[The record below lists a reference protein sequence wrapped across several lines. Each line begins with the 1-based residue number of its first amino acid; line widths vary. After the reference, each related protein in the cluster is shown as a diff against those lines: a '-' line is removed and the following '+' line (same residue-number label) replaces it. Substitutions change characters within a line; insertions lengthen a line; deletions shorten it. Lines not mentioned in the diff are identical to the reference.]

1 MRPRILVGEFARRRA
16 VRRFLVF
23 GGVALLT
30 SRPRGTADIVPPE
43 SARWQSLEAVARE
56 VCRLYGY
63 AEIRTPTFEH
73 SELFHRGVGDTS
85 DIVEKETYTFE
96 DRGKRS
102 ITLRPEGT
110 AGVVRAYLE
119 NGLHNRPQPVK
130 LYYLS
135 LPIFRYEKP
144 QAGRLREH
152 HQFGVEALGSDDPR
166 LDAEVIALSLE
177 FVQRAGL
184 TQLDLHL
191 NSIGCPA
198 CRPRYREALV
208 EYYRSHIEEMCADCR
223 RRLERN
229 PLRLLDCKTDRA
241 LAVAAPRSLD
251 FLCDACRDH
260 FKGLQA
266 ALQALGIR
274 FTVDPTL
281 VRGLDYYTRT
291 VFEFTHGALGAQN
304 ALFGG
309 GRYDGLAETL
319 GGPHVP
325 GVGFGLGMERLLGA
339 LAGEGRLPE
348 ADAGVTAFVIA
359 ADAARAQALP
369 LVQRLRAAGVS
380 ADTDFLDRSFR
391 AQFKA
396 ASRYPARFAVILG
409 EEELSAGAAA
419 VKDLETGSQETVSLD
434 DLVEYLRRRGPQG
447 GQAAGA

>member
-1 MRPRILVGEFARRRA
+1 M
-16 VRRFLVF
+16 
-23 GGVALLT
+23 LT
-30 SRPRGTADIVPPE
+30 SRPRGTADIVPPDT
-43 SARWQSLEAVARE
+43 ARWQWLESLARD
-56 VCRLYGY
+56 VCRVYGY
-63 AEIRTPTFEH
+63 FEIRTPTFEH

-102 ITLRPEGT
+102 LTLRPEGT
-110 AGVVRAYLE
+110 ASVVRAYLE

-152 HQFGVEALGSDDPR
+152 HQFGVEALGSDDPH
-166 LDAEVIALSLE
+166 LDAEVIALSLD
-177 FVQRAGL
+177 FVRRAGL
-184 TQLDLHL
+184 TQLDLRL

-198 CRPRYREALV
+198 CRPRYREVLV
-208 EYYRSHIEEMCADCR
+208 EYYRGHTGEMCADCR

-241 LAVAAPRSLD
+241 LAAAAPRSLD
-251 FLCDACRDH
+251 FLCEACRAH
-260 FKGLQA
+260 FDGLKA
-266 ALQALGIR
+266 ALEELGIGY
-274 FTVDPTL
+274 TVDPTL

-319 GGPHVP
+319 GGPRVP

-348 ADAGVTAFVIA
+348 AETGVTAFVIA
-359 ADAARAQALP
+359 ADGARARALP
-369 LVQRLRAAGVS
+369 LVQRLRAAGVA
-380 ADTDFLDRSFR
+380 ADMDFLDRSFR

-396 ASRYPARFAVILG
+396 AARYPAHFAVILG
-409 EEELSAGAAA
+409 EAELAAGAAA
-419 VKDLETGSQETVSLD
+419 VKDLERGVQETVPLD
-434 DLVEYLRRRGPQG
+434 DLAEYLRRRAPRSGPQ
-447 GQAAGA
+447 AGA